1 MHVKRFDLTGGYREI
16 PRLDEPA
23 TVLGLMVIVN
33 VQCKECLDAQILS
46 LIGDQ
51 PAICEGCG
59 SAFVLDSVSWE
70 KGVAVPQIR
79 LSASPKVV
87 A

>member
-1 MHVKRFDLTGGYREI
+1 MHLASDFRQI

-33 VQCKECLDAQILS
+33 IQCKECLDAQILS

-51 PAICEGCG
+51 PAMCPGCG
-59 SAFVLDSVSWE
+59 SVFVLDSVAWE
-70 KGVAVPQIR
+70 KGKPVPQIR

-87 A
+87 T